1 MGDSRCKAPRRGN
14 APGLPDEMWHRTLRR
29 RLLER
34 GDFSSVDRLEEQL
47 LAFISTY
54 NERDAHPYRWTY
66 TGAPLAA

>member
-1 MGDSRCKAPRRGN
+1 
-14 APGLPDEMWHRTLRR
+14 MWFWTLCR

-34 GDFSSVDRLEEQL
+34 GDFSSVDHLEEQL
-47 LAFISTY
+47 LAFIPAY

>member
-1 MGDSRCKAPRRGN
+1 
-14 APGLPDEMWHRTLRR
+14 MWFQTLRH

-47 LAFISTY
+47 LAFISTD

-66 TGAPLAA
+66 TVAPSGP